1 MTNWIGRVRDQ
12 ESGFER
18 EVVERYTHGLL
29 ELARRR
35 LPRQIRPRMDP
46 EDVLQS
52 VYRSFF
58 RRLADGEFQ
67 FEGPDDLWRLL
78 ATITFRKVMNAR
90 KFHLRECRDARRE
103 HPLPELETGAGPA
116 ELVAQEDD
124 VDVLWEALDELVYGL
139 PDRCR
144 DILLLRLEGHS
155 IAAVA
160 DRVGRSQRTVLRVL
174 AGVFAA
180 ANRSAELPP

>member
-1 MTNWIGRVRDQ
+1 MTNWIGRVREQ

-18 EVVERYTHGLL
+18 EVVDRYTQGLL

-35 LPRQIRPRMDP
+35 LPRQIKPRLDP

-67 FEGPDDLWRLL
+67 FDGPDDLWRLL
-78 ATITFRKVMNAR
+78 ATITFRKVSNAR
-90 KFHLRECRDARRE
+90 KFHLRARRDARRE
-103 HPLPELETGAGPA
+103 HPWPEQATDVEPT
-116 ELVAQEDD
+116 ELVVQEDD
-124 VDVLWEALDELVYGL
+124 VDVLWEALDELVHGL

-144 DILLLRLEGHS
+144 DILVLRLEGHP
-155 IAAVA
+155 IAAIA
-160 DRVGRSQRTVLRVL
+160 DKVGRSQRTVLRVL
-174 AGVFAA
+174 AGVVAS
-180 ANRSAELPP
+180 ANRSAESPS